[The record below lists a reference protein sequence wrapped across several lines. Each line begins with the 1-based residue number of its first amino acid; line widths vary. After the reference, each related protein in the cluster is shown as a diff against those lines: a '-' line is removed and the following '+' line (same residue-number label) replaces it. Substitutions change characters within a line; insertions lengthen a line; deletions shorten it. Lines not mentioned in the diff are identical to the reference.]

1 LGPSPKHKC
10 LGENP
15 LGKGAKESLISLAS
29 LENFGGERVEERT
42 ILATTKMTSANQTTV
57 PKDVRCLLGLRPGDR
72 IVWVLEGREG
82 RIYVEKG

>member
-1 LGPSPKHKC
+1 VSEARG
-10 LGENP
+10 
-15 LGKGAKESLISLAS
+15 
-29 LENFGGERVEERT
+29 R

-57 PKDVRCLLGLRPGDR
+57 PKAVRERLGLRPGDT